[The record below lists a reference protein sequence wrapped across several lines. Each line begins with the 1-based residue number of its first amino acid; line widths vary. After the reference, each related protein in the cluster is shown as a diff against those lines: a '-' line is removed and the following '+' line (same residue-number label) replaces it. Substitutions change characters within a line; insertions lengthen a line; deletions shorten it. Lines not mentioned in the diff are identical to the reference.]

1 MNLFFLSDATKMGD
15 LSNDLETIQHVASS
29 SDVTASFAKMM
40 ASFFLVIVLLI
51 ATYLLIKYAVKYR
64 LEKGVGTK
72 QIYILEKKMIS
83 PKTMLYLVEVEN
95 KKVLLAES
103 QLEIKKLESFL
114 IDPNECEEK
123 PSAEYPQA

>member
-1 MNLFFLSDATKMGD
+1 MNLFFLSDATKLTD
-15 LSNDLETIQHVASS
+15 ISTELETMQHVASS

-64 LEKGVGTK
+64 LEKGVGSK
-72 QIYILEKKMIS
+72 QIYVLEKKMIS

-114 IDPNECEEK
+114 IDPNHSEEAFQK
-123 PSAEYPQA
+123 ENPQA

>member
-1 MNLFFLSDATKMGD
+1 MKLFFFSDATKLSD
-15 LSNDLETIQHVASS
+15 LSNELETIQNVTSS

-51 ATYLLIKYAVKYR
+51 ATYLLVKYAVKFR
-64 LEKGVGTK
+64 LEKGIGTK
-72 QIYILEKKMIS
+72 QIHVLEKKMIS

-114 IDPNECEEK
+114 IHFEQVEE
-123 PSAEYPQA
+123 SSSTENS

>member
-1 MNLFFLSDATKMGD
+1 MKLLFFSDATTLPD
-15 LSNDLETIQHVASS
+15 LSNELETMQHVASS

-51 ATYLLIKYAVKYR
+51 ATYLLVKYAVKFR
-64 LEKGVGTK
+64 LEKGIGTK
-72 QIYILEKKMIS
+72 QIHVLEKKMIS

-114 IDPNECEEK
+114 INSEQTEE
-123 PSAEYPQA
+123 SSSTENS